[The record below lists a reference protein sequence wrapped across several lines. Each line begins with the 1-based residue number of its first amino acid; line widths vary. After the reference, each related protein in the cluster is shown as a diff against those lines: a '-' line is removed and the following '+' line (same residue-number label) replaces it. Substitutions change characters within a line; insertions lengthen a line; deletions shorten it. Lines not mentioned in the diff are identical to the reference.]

1 MSDTPMLSTRPYF
14 LRAIREWAEDSGL
27 TPQLLVDATADGVV
41 VPREHVKD
49 GQILLNIS
57 SSAVMLQAMDNEK
70 VAFSAR
76 FGGKPMDV
84 CLPMECILAIYA
96 RENGHGIYFQ
106 ETGPDDEGG
115 NGSGEPDGELKRDRS
130 HLKIIK

>member
-1 MSDTPMLSTRPYF
+1 MVSTRPYF
-14 LRAIREWAEDSGL
+14 LRAIWEWAEDSGL

-41 VPREHVKD
+41 VPEEHVKD

-57 SSAVMLQAMDNEK
+57 SSAIMLQTMDNEK
-70 VAFSAR
+70 VSFSAR

-106 ETGPDDEGG
+106 ETESEDEGG
-115 NGSGEPDGELKRDRS
+115 NESGELDDTDGELKRDRT

>member
-27 TPQLLVDATADGVV
+27 TAQLLVDATADGVV

-70 VAFSAR
+70 VVFSAR

-106 ETGPDDEGG
+106 ETGPGRRRVLPVPFLSCATEGL
-115 NGSGEPDGELKRDRS
+115 S
-130 HLKIIK
+130 